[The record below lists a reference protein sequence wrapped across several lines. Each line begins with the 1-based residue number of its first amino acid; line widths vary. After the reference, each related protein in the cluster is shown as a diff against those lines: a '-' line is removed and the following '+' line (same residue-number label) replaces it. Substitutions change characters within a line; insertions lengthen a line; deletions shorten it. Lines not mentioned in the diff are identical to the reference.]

1 MLKSITEKGANNGF
15 VCNLLRLWAGFI
27 THSPEKN
34 CFQRRAV
41 DVIFNC
47 AANLIFGY
55 FDGWKIPSSLCL
67 CCNPIALTQPPLAV
81 SIKER
86 RLVPP
91 GFWMNAVLSRK
102 HQESAC
108 FNFWWTK
115 LSAINLSFGFTLHQ
129 TGSNEAKKGW
139 KIDQGRL
146 STWEESPPQAA
157 GPLSWLEP
165 PWKHQNTSVNGLNSR
180 WRVSDV
186 WDGRGATR
194 AN

>member
-15 VCNLLRLWAGFI
+15 VCNLLRLWSGYI
-27 THSPEKN
+27 TNSPEKELFSKKGCRRN
-34 CFQRRAV
+34 FQLCCKCNSKV
-41 DVIFNC
+41 FWQKSVFE
-47 AANLIFGY
+47 
-55 FDGWKIPSSLCL
+55 GWKILSSLCL

-129 TGSNEAKKGW
+129 SKLAQMRPKK
-139 KIDQGRL
+139 
-146 STWEESPPQAA
+146 
-157 GPLSWLEP
+157 
-165 PWKHQNTSVNGLNSR
+165 
-180 WRVSDV
+180 
-186 WDGRGATR
+186 DGK
-194 AN
+194 

>member
-1 MLKSITEKGANNGF
+1 MDSFVTSWDFDWAISKTLSRERMFSKKGCRRNFQLCCKCNSGVFWQKSVFE
-15 VCNLLRLWAGFI
+15 
-27 THSPEKN
+27 
-34 CFQRRAV
+34 
-41 DVIFNC
+41 
-47 AANLIFGY
+47 
-55 FDGWKIPSSLCL
+55 GWKILSSLCL

-86 RLVPP
+86 RLVPQ
-91 GFWMNAVLSRK
+91 GFWMNALLSRK
-102 HQESAC
+102 QIESAC
-108 FNFWWTK
+108 FNFWQTK

-165 PWKHQNTSVNGLNSR
+165 PWKHQNTSVSGLNSR